1 MKRIVLFMLPLLFF
15 YTEFRAQTF
24 EDSICISK
32 INWTVTDIS
41 KGIRLKQAQVQ
52 NLYKGVQH
60 ISIIE
65 VDTKNSCY
73 KVGTHTPNG
82 NTLTETSVQAQS
94 IGALAAI
101 NGTYFDMK
109 NGGDVNFHKMDN
121 IILNSTDT
129 SEFKIRAKGAICIA
143 NNKFSIIDWSK
154 ESESDSIN
162 YLAYDNILVSGPLL
176 IYKSQIVT
184 LEDDPFVNKKHP
196 RSSVS
201 ITGNGNL
208 MFVVFDGRHP
218 DNADGVNLYE
228 LAHFLKQIGAYK
240 ALNLDGGGSSTLY
253 AKGFGEN
260 GVANMPSDNKI
271 FDHKGERKVSSIV
284 YVK

>member
-1 MKRIVLFMLPLLFF
+1 MKRIILFILSLLFLC
-15 YTEFRAQTF
+15 TEFSAQTS

-32 INWTVTDIS
+32 IDWTVTDIS

-52 NLYKGVQH
+52 NMYKGVQH

-82 NTLTETSVQAQS
+82 NNLVETSVQAQS
-94 IGALAAI
+94 IGVLAAI

-109 NGGDVNFHKMDN
+109 NGGDVNFHKKDN

-129 SEFKIRAKGAICIA
+129 SEFRVRAKGAICVV
-143 NNKFSIIDWSK
+143 NNEFSIIGWDK
-154 ESESDSIN
+154 EFESDNIN
-162 YLAYDNILVSGPLL
+162 YSAYDNVLVSGPLL
-176 IYKSQIVT
+176 VYKNQIVT

-201 ITGNGNL
+201 ITENGNL
-208 MFVVFDGRHP
+208 MLVIFDGRHP

-260 GVANMPSDNKI
+260 GVANMPSDNKM

-284 YVK
+284 YIK